1 MGERNISVTLAYD
14 GTDFSG
20 WQIQRSQ
27 RTVQGVLEDVLK
39 GMHGRRVPV
48 TGAGR
53 TDSGVHARGQVANFV
68 TDIASIPSEKYK
80 EALNSN
86 LPPDLRVIGSRVVD
100 RDFDARRSARERI
113 YKYYLYISSV
123 GFPHYRRYCWRISR
137 KPDIAYLNRIVTG
150 LLGEQ
155 DFTTF
160 AAAGDTSK
168 SSVRAVY
175 AASFYPEGPFLVF
188 EIAASSFLWKMVR
201 SIAGTVLD
209 IEQLEHGEE
218 RLKEILAAK
227 DRSLAGVTAPARGLF
242 LERILY
248 NEHSKFSE

>member
-39 GMHGRRVPV
+39 SMHGRRVPV

-53 TDSGVHARGQVANFV
+53 TDSGVHAHGQVANFV
-68 TDIASIPSEKYK
+68 TDIASIPAEKYK

-86 LPPDLRVIGSRVVD
+86 LPLDLRVIRSRVVD

-137 KPDIAYLNRIVTG
+137 KPDIAYLNRIVTRSEEHTSE
-150 LLGEQ
+150 LQSHSFISYAVFCLKKKKKKETKKTNTKKKTA
-155 DFTTF
+155 FT
-160 AAAGDTSK
+160 K
-168 SSVRAVY
+168 
-175 AASFYPEGPFLVF
+175 
-188 EIAASSFLWKMVR
+188 I
-201 SIAGTVLD
+201 
-209 IEQLEHGEE
+209 
-218 RLKEILAAK
+218 LK
-227 DRSLAGVTAPARGLF
+227 
-242 LERILY
+242 
-248 NEHSKFSE
+248 NE